1 MRILEQARGYLSFRD
16 LCATRP
22 VCSEWMDLRS
32 IPHAHPVYFFEDGSN
47 VNLPNSSDP
56 NFRRALL
63 AATLHDFHCEIFN
76 QDQLQFALQ
85 IFPNVR
91 NLTIELDGRN
101 GDELRPGEMVPQWQ
115 PNTLSVAQ
123 NARKI
128 ELAVSNFQGEIQ
140 VDFSALANLVHFE
153 SDTAVRFANFDNRNM
168 ACFGYKCDFWNE
180 NATEIALQTKVLR
193 ISRNTNIPDAY
204 MRFSDSWTQTS
215 SKPNVLEAN
224 IAGLTFFS
232 LTREYMMVHPVFTL
246 PEAQYESFV
255 AEYRVALEQLL
266 DRMPGHPLRFHEGC
280 TNEMK
285 SIWLS
290 IINPIRAQYG
300 LPTIEQNGT
309 QN

>member
-1 MRILEQARGYLSFRD
+1 
-16 LCATRP
+16 
-22 VCSEWMDLRS
+22 MDLRS

-63 AATLHDFHCEIFN
+63 ASTLLNFHCEIFN
-76 QDQLQFALQ
+76 QDQLQFVLQ
-85 IFPNVR
+85 ILPNVK

-101 GDELRPGEMVPQWQ
+101 GDDLRPGEVAPQWQ
-115 PNTLSVAQ
+115 PYTLSVAQ

-128 ELAVSNFQGEIQ
+128 ELATSNFQGEIK
-140 VDFSALANLVHFE
+140 VDFSVLPSLVHFE
-153 SDTAVRFANFDNRNM
+153 SDTAVRFENFDNREM
-168 ACFGYKCDFWNE
+168 TCFGYKCDFWNE
-180 NATEIALQTKVLR
+180 NATKVALHTDILR
-193 ISRNTNIPDAY
+193 ISRNTNIPEAY
-204 MRFSDSWTQTS
+204 MRFSDSWTQTN
-215 SKPNVLEAN
+215 SKPNIFEAN

-232 LTREYMMVHPVFTL
+232 LTREYMMVHPIFTL

-266 DRMPGHPLRFHEGC
+266 DRLPGHPFRFHAQC

-285 SIWLS
+285 SIWLG

-300 LPTIEQNGT
+300 LPAIGQNDA